1 MADTPDLFERLPE
14 PALVLSA
21 HGETLHGNRAFH
33 ALAERLAV
41 PPLLM
46 SLFGPPS
53 RVLLAEAQ
61 RQGGA
66 TGFLPLVSGDNLS
79 HGYRVQITPAADD
92 TWLALLVDLSE
103 EAEWRHQLFRRNTEL
118 AVLNDIGAALSG
130 ALEPGELAERIWQQ
144 TGRIMRN
151 DDFFF
156 AMRDLDTDGISFLI
170 WVSDGKPD
178 PSMSR
183 CTRDCAVTEHVLS
196 TAKPLL
202 LNGDV
207 TAQLAELGIEP
218 GIRDWQSLLVVPV
231 IVNGRPVGVIALHD
245 RACAH
250 RYGREEL
257 GVMGVIATQAAAAAR
272 TSTMF
277 ETMRRAH
284 DELSRTQAQLLESER
299 LRGVTETVGALN
311 HEVNNPLATIAGTAQ
326 LLLRSPLSNDEGLR
340 ERLERILGAAKR
352 IQQVTARMSSLIQA
366 HSRPYPGNSQI
377 LDLGRSLAREDRPGA
392 GGMDAA
398 A

>member
-1 MADTPDLFERLPE
+1 MANAPELFERLPE
-14 PALVLSA
+14 PALLLSA
-21 HGETLHGNRAFH
+21 RGETLHGNRAFL

-41 PPLLM
+41 PPLLA

-61 RQGGA
+61 RTGGA
-66 TGFLPLVSGDNLS
+66 TGFLPLVTGENLS
-79 HGYRVQITPAADD
+79 HGYRVQITPAGDGD
-92 TWLALLVDLSE
+92 TWIALLVDLSE

-118 AVLNDIGAALSG
+118 AVLNDIGAALGG

-151 DDFFF
+151 DDFFI
-156 AMRDLDTDGISFLI
+156 AARDPESGGVTFLT
-170 WVSDGKPD
+170 WVQNGRPD
-178 PSMSR
+178 HDMVR

-196 TAKPLL
+196 TGKPLL

-207 TAQLAELGIEP
+207 TGQLVAIGIEP
-218 GIRDWQSLLVVPV
+218 AIRDWASLLVVPV
-231 IVNGRPVGVIALHD
+231 VVDGRPLGVIALHD
-245 RACAH
+245 RERSD
-250 RYGREEL
+250 RYGAQEL
-257 GVMGVIATQAAAAAR
+257 GVMGVIATQAAAALR
-272 TSTMF
+272 TSNMF

-326 LLLRSPLSNDEGLR
+326 LLLRSPIANDEGLR
-340 ERLERILGAAKR
+340 DRLERILSAAKR
-352 IQQVTARMSSLIQA
+352 IQQVTARMSSVIQA

-377 LDLGRSLAREDRPGA
+377 LDLRRSITREDRTGD
-392 GGMDAA
+392 GMDAA